1 MGLAHPISTDRAR
14 PCRTSVESGRRP
26 SAAGSVL
33 MRDARRASRP
43 SEPASL
49 PSVHAVRVRPRISPL
64 CVSSGTRSRSTMVLA
79 PSDHGRSEPET
90 RLTFTTWTV
99 GRTRPAIWA
108 TGRGATGRGAG
119 GRRRSAHRSGSSPV
133 THPNHRMGSA
143 TRTCCRRRSSRVTD
157 SPRSPRRDIPHSVAT
172 AKGRSVD
179 REAAATSASIRAES
193 FS

>member
-1 MGLAHPISTDRAR
+1 MRLGHPISTDR
-14 PCRTSVESGRRP
+14 PWLCRTSVESGRRS

-33 MRDARRASRP
+33 MRDAHRASRP
-43 SEPASL
+43 SEPASV

-64 CVSSGTRSRSTMVLA
+64 CVSSGSRSRSTGAFA
-79 PSDHGRSEPET
+79 PSGHHRSEPGT

-99 GRTRPAIWA
+99 GRTRPEIW
-108 TGRGATGRGAG
+108 GHRPRGRGAG
-119 GRRRSAHRSGSSPV
+119 GRSRGVPRPGPV
-133 THPNHRMGSA
+133 RGTQPNQRMGSA

-179 REAAATSASIRAES
+179 RAAAATSASIRAAS